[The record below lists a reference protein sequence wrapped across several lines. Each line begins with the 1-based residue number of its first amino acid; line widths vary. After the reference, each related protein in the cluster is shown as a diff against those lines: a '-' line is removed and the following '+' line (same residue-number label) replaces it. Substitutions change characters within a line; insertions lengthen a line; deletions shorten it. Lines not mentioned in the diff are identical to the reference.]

1 MNKNDIYILLNK
13 NKIPYEINEHKPVY
27 KVEDLEALNLPHSDC
42 DGKNLFLKDD
52 KKNYYLITIKGN
64 KKINLKDFKNKYHT
78 HSLSFTSPTELK
90 ELMNLIPGE
99 VGPFGLLNDKE
110 AKIKFY
116 IDEAFMT
123 DSHLIGV
130 HPNDNTVSLWLKVED
145 LIKIIENNGNN
156 IYFFNLWFT

>member
-1 MNKNDIYILLNK
+1 MGSIIYILFTNCCNGK
-13 NKIPYEINEHKPVY
+13 KGKKENCAKIQ
-27 KVEDLEALNLPHSDC
+27 
-42 DGKNLFLKDD
+42 
-52 KKNYYLITIKGN
+52 KKK
-64 KKINLKDFKNKYHT
+64 
-78 HSLSFTSPTELK
+78 SRSR
-90 ELMNLIPGE
+90 
-99 VGPFGLLNDKE
+99 NDKE

-156 IYFFNLWFT
+156 IYFFNL